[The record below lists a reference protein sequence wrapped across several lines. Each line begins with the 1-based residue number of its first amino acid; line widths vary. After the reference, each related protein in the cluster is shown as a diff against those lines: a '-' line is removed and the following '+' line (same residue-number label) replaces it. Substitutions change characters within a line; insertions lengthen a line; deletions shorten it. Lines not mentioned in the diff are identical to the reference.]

1 MDSTQPNPIH
11 VVGLNSCDE
20 LAWVRLFLT
29 HHDELGKNPLTRLL
43 HTSIFVHSISHLK
56 CKKNKK
62 IKKK

>member
-1 MDSTQPNPIH
+1 MGLTLSNPIH
-11 VVGLNSCDE
+11 MGWIE
-20 LAWVRLFLT
+20 FFFLT

-62 IKKK
+62 KIKKIKKTS